1 MLKPKIVIPVAA
13 AALAAIGGGAYA
25 AAQSGGDDNDQAVIN
40 DAAHRLNVSPQ
51 QLTAAFKA
59 AMIDQIDAA
68 VKAGKLTQAQAN
80 YLKQRIQ
87 QAPGIPFGRAGFGHR
102 GLHGPRFLLSGA
114 ASYLGLSQDKLEQQL
129 ESGKSLAQIAGDQHK
144 SVTGLEHA
152 ISADAKAKLDAA
164 VTAGR
169 ITKSEEQQRLDRLNR
184 ILPNI
189 VNLTPPRGGPL
200 GLAGPPGPGP
210 HGLAG
215 PPGPG
220 DPQGPGGLDRP
231 PHGRFGGPAGDEAPD
246 DGGGPPLPP
255 AA

>member
-13 AALAAIGGGAYA
+13 LALAAIGGGAYA
-25 AAQSGGDDNDQAVIN
+25 ATQAGGDDDHDQAVIN

-51 QLTAAFKA
+51 QLTSAFRA

-87 QAPGIPFGRAGFGHR
+87 QSPGIPFGRPGFGHR
-102 GLHGPRFLLSGA
+102 GLMGPRMLLGGA
-114 ASYLGLSQDKLEQQL
+114 ASYLGLSQDKLQQQL
-129 ESGKSLAQIAGDQHK
+129 ESGKSLAQIAGEEHK
-144 SVTGLEHA
+144 SVSGLEQA
-152 ISADAKAKLDAA
+152 IAADAKAKLDAA

-189 VNLTPPRGGPL
+189 VNRTPPQGGPQGL
-200 GLAGPPGPGP
+200 GPHGPGGPPGPD
-210 HGLAG
+210 G
-215 PPGPG
+215 PPGS
-220 DPQGPGGLDRP
+220 
-231 PHGRFGGPAGDEAPD
+231 PHGRFGGPAGDEPPD